1 MQKKSINLIIISTL
15 VILLSACGGG
25 GSDSSSQVVASDSS
39 SQVVASDSSS
49 QVVASDSSSQVVASD
64 SSSQVVASDSS
75 VDSTKLILMDAGAI
89 SALKVMCDS
98 VELMTAINGV
108 VKCEETP
115 VSVYLGEF
123 KLGEINSIPTDRLI
137 YVQDLLHVTRGA
149 IAHPE
154 VTKVSMILQSLDKD
168 ADPLNGITLDSNVIA
183 LLGSYLNSDTTLE
196 DLTFVEIENMIAD
209 VIRDVLSQDPTS
221 KLKAVSYDTA
231 QSNLATSVANAPAL
245 TYEQRTMGGV

>member
-15 VILLSACGGG
+15 VILLNACGGG
-25 GSDSSSQVVASDSS
+25 EGDVSSQRVASSMSPAHVISPASS
-39 SQVVASDSSS
+39 
-49 QVVASDSSSQVVASD
+49 
-64 SSSQVVASDSS
+64 
-75 VDSTKLILMDAGAI
+75 TNLIFMDAGAI
-89 SALKVMCDS
+89 SNLKVVCNAR
-98 VELMTAINGV
+98 ELVTDTTGSIE
-108 VKCEETP
+108 CEETP

-137 YVQDLLHVTRGA
+137 YVQDLLHVTRSA

-168 ADPLNGITLDSNVIA
+168 ADPLNGITLNSNVIA

-209 VIRDVLSQDPTS
+209 VIQTTLTQDSTS

-245 TYEQRTMGGV
+245 TYEQRTMGGI